1 MFFFVQG
8 NPRLSIMQQGKLR
21 GKEWNGTRRTRYTHR
36 YTILNARYKTPVKQF
51 LSKLKNGQ
59 IRMSIMPLGKADIH
73 VDKRNDMPTF
83 LQHSRRLLMM
93 MILMM
98 IN

>member
-1 MFFFVQG
+1 MEPVG
-8 NPRLSIMQQGKLR
+8 LD
-21 GKEWNGTRRTRYTHR
+21 THR

-59 IRMSIMPLGKADIH
+59 IRKSIMPLGKADIH

>member
-1 MFFFVQG
+1 
-8 NPRLSIMQQGKLR
+8 MQQGKLR
-21 GKEWNGTRRTRYTHR
+21 GKEWNGTRRTRHTHR

-51 LSKLKNGQ
+51 LSKLKNSQ
-59 IRMSIMPLGKADIH
+59 IRKSIMPLGKADIH
-73 VDKRNDMPTF
+73 VDKRNYMPTF

-93 MILMM
+93 MM